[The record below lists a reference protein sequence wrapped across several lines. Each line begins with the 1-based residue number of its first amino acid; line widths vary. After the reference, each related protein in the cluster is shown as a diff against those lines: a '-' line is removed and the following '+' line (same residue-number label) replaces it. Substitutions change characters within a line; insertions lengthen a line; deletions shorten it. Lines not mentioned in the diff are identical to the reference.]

1 MPLVRTRMYH
11 RVSVV
16 SAVGGLQSLERRGF
30 FRVVVL
36 FMRDQ
41 VLIRDWGVAC
51 EVRLGLFYMS
61 EIQKVKQY
69 IAIGEKGEGRCA

>member
-1 MPLVRTRMYH
+1 MKGEG
-11 RVSVV
+11 S
-16 SAVGGLQSLERRGF
+16 F
-30 FRVVVL
+30 VL
-36 FMRDQ
+36 SFCSCGIK

-69 IAIGEKGEGRCA
+69 ITIGENGEGRCA

>member
-1 MPLVRTRMYH
+1 MKGEG
-11 RVSVV
+11 S
-16 SAVGGLQSLERRGF
+16 F
-30 FRVVVL
+30 VL
-36 FMRDQ
+36 SFCSCGIK

-69 IAIGEKGEGRCA
+69 ITIVEKGEGRCA